1 MSVISLAFGDGFIH
15 TYDGSGAETG
25 LKKLNLPTIPVGASV
40 DYGVL
45 YNRAQTFVNT
55 AIGAATKVIVSNS
68 DGLGTLTD
76 DGSSLL
82 EPKDPASFK
91 GLATL
96 SNEYLLALIKLHV
109 QKKINTI
116 DGLLIP
122 QLIDKQK
129 FCTEV
134 FLQKSWNLVLC
145 HLLNSCH
152 ALFVTNLLY
161 EIIVEQ
167 LVQLIVCIVL
177 LRHCLRFY
185 SLLLITFV
193 STP

>member
-25 LKKLNLPTIPVGASV
+25 LKKLNLPTIPVNASV

-45 YNRAQTFVNT
+45 YNLAQTFVNT

-122 QLIDKQK
+122 RGGHYMKLYCPKCNTLNDKANG
-129 FCTEV
+129 V
-134 FLQKSWNLVLC
+134 VGSSVILQGSVCKHRSEP
-145 HLLNSCH
+145 SAYMAY
-152 ALFVTNLLY
+152 ALW
-161 EIIVEQ
+161 
-167 LVQLIVCIVL
+167 
-177 LRHCLRFY
+177 H
-185 SLLLITFV
+185 SL
-193 STP
+193 TPP